1 MAVNA
6 LELRP
11 KNAIALFDAAIRVCA
26 TTGGVWAITLPA
38 SAGLIAALFNLG
50 LAMQR
55 HESLLAPV
63 SFWTLAWAV
72 RAVSQGAA
80 CYHLERQILAT
91 EPSVRRSFRAAL
103 ERAPGLITAS
113 MSMLVL
119 NTAIIALS
127 LGVGFFFF
135 GAHAAGYAAVMHGR
149 GSALD
154 VYGTA
159 ARLLGAARSSAPW
172 VRLCG
177 LTQLFVGLNLFLA
190 VAAALYV
197 VRALFGFDVS
207 FLQRFTAHDNGV
219 WVATVAAVTFVL
231 FEPVRAAAG
240 TLLLIDGRVRQEG
253 LDLLA
258 AAEQLPRRRKKGL
271 PAGAVGLMTLM
282 ALLLAL
288 PALGQSPS
296 ERLEA
301 ISQACSMTVDQADL
315 EPTRFLD
322 ERDQQALARFVT
334 RIEHTVWDEED
345 CEEAEATLRA
355 GLALMAT
362 PSNAPEPAFDPAALA
377 RATLAR
383 PEFAATPA
391 GEATL
396 ATQEPD
402 ASHWWDALWRAL
414 WEWVEKNKGRPLETP
429 SPSSGH
435 PMAAANAV
443 MIAAVVVIAALLGY
457 LLLKGRAPKKHEI
470 TVDESGTVSEVAQVD
485 PASALARP
493 ADRWAGLAD
502 ELAAR
507 GSFREAIRHLYLA
520 LLARLH
526 HDGAIDYDPTRSNW
540 DYLSTFKGPSPAR
553 SAFRDLTRR
562 FDFAWYGNLDVT
574 SEAWLAFRL
583 GAEPLLAAPSLE
595 ASHG

>member
-11 KNAIALFDAAIRVCA
+11 KSPIALFDAAIRVCA
-26 TTGGVWAITLPA
+26 TTGGIWAITLPA
-38 SAGLIAALFNLG
+38 SAGLIGALFNLG

-55 HESLLAPV
+55 QKPLLAPV
-63 SFWTLAWAV
+63 AIFTLAWAL

-80 CYHLERQILAT
+80 CSHLEQQILAT
-91 EPSVRRSFRAAL
+91 EPSVRRSFRAAIA
-103 ERAPGLITAS
+103 RAPGLITAS

-119 NTAIIALS
+119 DIAIIVLT
-127 LGVGFFFF
+127 LGVGFFFV

-149 GSALD
+149 GSALG

-159 ARLLGAARSSAPW
+159 AKLLGSARTSAPW

-190 VAAALYV
+190 VAAGLYV

-207 FLQRFTAHDNGV
+207 FLRRFTAHDNGV
-219 WVATVAAVTFVL
+219 WVATVAAVTFAL

-271 PAGAVGLMTLM
+271 PSGAVGLL
-282 ALLLAL
+282 ALLAL

-301 ISQACSMTVDQADL
+301 ISQACSISVDQNEL
-315 EPTRFLD
+315 EKTQFLD
-322 ERDQQALARFVT
+322 ERDQQALGRFVA
-334 RIEHTVWDEED
+334 RIERTVWDEED
-345 CEEAEATLRA
+345 CEGAEAMLRA
-355 GLALMAT
+355 GLALID
-362 PSNAPEPAFDPAALA
+362 SRSDAPEPAVDPQALA
-377 RATLAR
+377 RATLTR
-383 PEFAATPA
+383 PEFATTPPGEATPA
-391 GEATL
+391 A
-396 ATQEPD
+396 QEPD
-402 ASHWWDALWRAL
+402 SGHWWDALWRAL
-414 WEWVEKNKGRPLETP
+414 WEWVEKSHDRPLETP
-429 SPSSGH
+429 PPPSLH

-443 MIAAVVVIAALLGY
+443 MIAAVVVIAALLGF
-457 LLLKGRAPKKHEI
+457 LLLKGRAPKKQAI
-470 TVDESGTVSEVAQVD
+470 TVEESGAASEVAHGE
-485 PASALARP
+485 PAGALARP
-493 ADRWAGLAD
+493 ADRWASLAD

-526 HDGAIDYDPTRSNW
+526 HDGTIDYDPTRSNW
-540 DYLSTFKGPSPAR
+540 DYLSTFKGPSLAR

-562 FDFAWYGNLDVT
+562 FDFAWYGNLEVT
-574 SEAWLAFRL
+574 SDAWSAFRL
-583 GAEPLLAAPSLE
+583 GAEPLLAPPSLE
-595 ASHG
+595 ASRG